1 MVLVCFSCQAIW
13 FHPNHQNSHNNGQVW
28 FHTIK
33 MEEWQTLYISYEI
46 AWKQSISVN
55 KGGLYML
62 VPPHQGM
69 MIQYTYI
76 RR

>member
-1 MVLVCFSCQAIW
+1 
-13 FHPNHQNSHNNGQVW
+13 
-28 FHTIK
+28 

-62 VPPHQGM
+62 VPPPPPPRQGM